1 MRSSIFVEYYWMSE
15 NSGVELYKF
24 HCIMIVGI

>member
-1 MRSSIFVEYYWMSE
+1 MSE